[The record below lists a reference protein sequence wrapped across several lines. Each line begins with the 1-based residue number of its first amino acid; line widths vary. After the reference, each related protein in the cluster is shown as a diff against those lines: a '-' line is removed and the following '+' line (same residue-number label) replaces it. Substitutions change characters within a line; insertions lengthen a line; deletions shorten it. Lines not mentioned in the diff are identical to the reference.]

1 MASTDSNGNE
11 PNDNDP
17 IKPAAISPA
26 PIAPAPISPTPITPT
41 KVPLTNRPD
50 KKEGN
55 HPKETIPWQQRPTT
69 YTALAV
75 SILLALIV
83 IFVLPSLVK
92 PPETTPVVINPEAIS
107 TPAVQEAPFRD
118 AQLAKARRESH
129 DSLSKL
135 LEKQSFLE
143 KRNVQLWDKSTFE
156 SALKHAAEGDLLYR
170 QRNFP
175 EAQTAYQNALD
186 QLSALEQRIPE
197 ELSNNLKKGNDAFA
211 LGQAE
216 EAKQFYELALAID
229 TSSVEAK
236 TGLERTA
243 SLDQVLALIAQ
254 GNASLEQTTSNHLE
268 DAKGDLLGD
277 AQAYSLEGAKGYFQ
291 KALELDPVHPEAI
304 KGKETASNLIL
315 SRDFNAAMSR
325 GYQYLEANQ
334 FSNAAKAFREALKL
348 KPGDQAANTGLSQ
361 ANNSSAQYTRSSRLN
376 QATAFEKKEKWH
388 EARDIY
394 NKILAKDSSVVTAKL
409 GQIRSSTRATLS
421 DSIEKILASPLRL
434 NSPNVF
440 KHSQQVLKDAEGI
453 QSPGPRHQQQVAQLR
468 QVLTAAMKPVNI
480 ALQSDNNTLVTIF
493 RVGELGTF
501 NQKQIALKP
510 GNYVAVGNRN
520 GYRDVRV
527 EFQVTQQGLSSPV
540 VIVCKEPV

>member
-1 MASTDSNGNE
+1 MASTDSNGNDS
-11 PNDNDP
+11 NGNDP
-17 IKPAAISPA
+17 IQPAAISPA
-26 PIAPAPISPTPITPT
+26 PITPT
-41 KVPLTNRPD
+41 NVPLTNAPD

-55 HPKETIPWQQRPTT
+55 LPEETIPWQQRPTT
-69 YTALAV
+69 YVALAV

-83 IFVLPSLVK
+83 VFVLPSLVK

-107 TPAVQEAPFRD
+107 TQAVQEAPFRD
-118 AQLAKARRESH
+118 AQLAKARRESQ

-156 SALKHAAEGDLLYR
+156 LALKHATEGDFLYR

-175 EAQTAYQNALD
+175 EAQTAYQNALS

-197 ELSNNLKKGNDAFA
+197 ELSSNLKKGDDAFA
-211 LGQAE
+211 QGQPE
-216 EAKQFYELALAID
+216 QAKQFYELALAID
-229 TSSVEAK
+229 ASSVEAK

-254 GNASLEQTTSNHLE
+254 GNASLEQTTSNRLE
-268 DAKGDLLGD
+268 DAKGNLLKD
-277 AQAYSLEGAKGYFQ
+277 AQGYFQ

-325 GYQYLEANQ
+325 GYQSLEANQ

-388 EARDIY
+388 EALNIY

-409 GQIRSSTRATLS
+409 GQIRSSTRAGLS
-421 DSIEKILASPLRL
+421 DAIEKILASPLRL

-453 QSPGPRHQQQVAQLR
+453 QSPGPRHQQQVTQLR

-480 ALQSDNNTLVTIF
+480 ELQSDNNTLVTLF

-501 NQKQIALKP
+501 NQKQITLKP

-540 VIVCKEPV
+540 VVVCKEPV

>member
-1 MASTDSNGNE
+1 MSSTDSNGNDS
-11 PNDNDP
+11 NDNDP
-17 IKPAAISPA
+17 IQPAAISPA
-26 PIAPAPISPTPITPT
+26 PISPAPISPTPITPT
-41 KVPLTNRPD
+41 KVPLTNAPD

-55 HPKETIPWQQRPTT
+55 LPEETIPWQQRPTT
-69 YTALAV
+69 YVALAV

-107 TPAVQEAPFRD
+107 TQAVQEAPFRD
-118 AQLAKARRESH
+118 AQLAKARRESQ

-156 SALKHAAEGDLLYR
+156 LALKHAAEGDLLYR

-175 EAQTAYQNALD
+175 EAQTAYQNALS

-197 ELSNNLKKGNDAFA
+197 ELSNNLKKGDDAFSQ
-211 LGQAE
+211 GQAE
-216 EAKQFYELALAID
+216 EAKQFYELVLAID
-229 TSSVEAK
+229 ASNAEAK

-268 DAKGDLLGD
+268 DAQG
-277 AQAYSLEGAKGYFQ
+277 YSLEDAQGYFQ

-325 GYQYLEANQ
+325 GYQSLEANQ

-409 GQIRSSTRATLS
+409 GQIRSSTRANLS

-453 QSPGPRHQQQVAQLR
+453 QSPGPRHQQQVTQLR

-480 ALQSDNNTLVTIF
+480 ELQSDNNTLVTLF
-493 RVGELGTF
+493 RVGELGAF

-510 GNYVAVGNRN
+510 GNYVAMGNRN

-540 VIVCKEPV
+540 VVVCKEPV